1 MQKDLENITSKEV
14 SGEGA
19 APEALLHK
27 VESSVGREKRPKEKI
42 SRGFLVFFLPTQI
55 RTELEMQ
62 MVCNLREFK
71 EFIDNEMIVILGQM
85 DSPTQIFDHVFLV
98 SLTASSTEFQ
108 LGAHLA
114 LLTASW
120 LKQGFGG
127 TSGISKG
134 EGGWSRGHIMLS
146 KTHNTRAVE
155 HCLAVLSFTK
165 YQLICSP
172 CH

>member
-1 MQKDLENITSKEV
+1 MCLGKAARVSETLRGIQAEQHQFKKCHKSGLFPLPVTLLLSCDSPTERERTERLIKTKLREIMMQKDLENITSKEV

-19 APEALLHK
+19 APEALLRK
-27 VESSVGREKRPKEKI
+27 AESSLGREERPKEKI
-42 SRGFLVFFLPTQI
+42 SRGFLVFFLSTQI

-108 LGAHLA
+108 L
-114 LLTASW
+114 
-120 LKQGFGG
+120 
-127 TSGISKG
+127 
-134 EGGWSRGHIMLS
+134 
-146 KTHNTRAVE
+146 
-155 HCLAVLSFTK
+155 
-165 YQLICSP
+165 
-172 CH
+172 